1 MLSEM
6 KISKSESDINLYA
19 APTNLKSRIDM
30 QAALTTTPGPKP
42 MNYYIF
48 ITDCMTN
55 RYLSV

>member
-1 MLSEM
+1 MLSEI

-19 APTNLKSRIDM
+19 APTKSRIDM

-42 MNYYIF
+42 MHYYMF